1 VGRMKESQYT
11 GRTRQNTRGGKP
23 GSRLGTK
30 CMRNILGQWGE
41 KNGLEKFLATV
52 FLPQLSERYNN
63 PATTMIQSSRKIRG
77 EEILGTGGDGTGKLG
92 GNFSDIYM
100 LPSLGTDV
108 GGGQMLSS
116 ENSQAGAMNSPSRLV
131 GDKTGKVI
139 WRHVKEA

>member
-1 VGRMKESQYT
+1 MG
-11 GRTRQNTRGGKP
+11 QNAGEVFWDNGGK
-23 GSRLGTK
+23 
-30 CMRNILGQWGE
+30 

-52 FLPQLSERYNN
+52 LLPQLSERYNN

-77 EEILGTGGDGTGKLG
+77 EEILGMGGDGAGKLG

-116 ENSQAGAMNSPSRLV
+116 EISQAGAMNSPSRVV